1 MDAELFTD
9 GIGEITVGGSI
20 VRVDLFSL
28 SPTER
33 DTSNAPK
40 RVFRQR
46 LIFSVELFANSVEV
60 MQKALQ
66 GLVDAG
72 AVRRNEPSR
81 LLHLPANPLRIAHGL
96 RMSQA
101 ISAEI
106 DSSGAG
112 EAPIAASEDARSAAR
127 TALDCLARVANHH
140 GVDLP
145 VERLRHVYAVD
156 GTPPSVDLLLRMAK
170 EAGLRAQATQL
181 DWGVLF
187 RMGEAYPVLLRLS
200 NGNWVVVLRA
210 AERSDGAA
218 AVVVFDPL
226 AERQDE
232 PLIVDQDQFCARW
245 QGDAIL
251 IKRENLSSEGRKK
264 FGIRWFVPELLRQ
277 RRLFADVAICALL
290 LYALGLALPIFF
302 QLVIDKV
309 LVHESFTTLYVLAAG
324 AAAALLFDAIFSFL
338 RRYLLLYAT
347 NKVDIRVATK
357 TFGHLLGLPVT
368 FFEHISAG
376 VLVKHMQQAARIR
389 EFLTGRLFLTTL
401 DALSLFVFLPV
412 LALYS
417 LKLTC
422 VVLAFTAVI
431 AVVVALLMGPFRR
444 RLYDLYQA
452 EGARQALLVET
463 VHGMRTVKSLAMEPL
478 QGKAWD
484 DRCAQSVS
492 MRFGVEK
499 ISAIA
504 QAVTGCLE
512 KMMTLGIIALG
523 ALDVFSGELTIGA
536 LVAFNMLAG
545 RVSGPLVQLVTMVH
559 EYQEVALAVKMLGE
573 VMNQKPERDG
583 NRDGLRPDLTGK
595 IEFEN
600 VSFRYG
606 AEGAPALDDVS
617 FSIAPGSVFGIVGRS
632 GSGKTTLT
640 RLISG
645 MYPVQQGLLRIDGY
659 DSREL
664 ELEHLRRNLGV
675 VLQDSFLFRGT
686 VRENIACVKRDATF
700 AEVVRAAQ
708 LAGADEFIERLPRGF
723 DTMIEE
729 DASNLSGGQKQRL
742 AIARALITDPRI
754 LILDEATS
762 ALDSESE
769 MIIRRN
775 LRRIAAGRTVI
786 IVSHRLSMLAD
797 ANEILVIDRG
807 QIVDVDHHDRLLSK
821 CTIYRHLWNQ
831 QTKQIA

>member
-1 MDAELFTD
+1 
-9 GIGEITVGGSI
+9 
-20 VRVDLFSL
+20 
-28 SPTER
+28 
-33 DTSNAPK
+33 
-40 RVFRQR
+40 
-46 LIFSVELFANSVEV
+46 
-60 MQKALQ
+60 
-66 GLVDAG
+66 
-72 AVRRNEPSR
+72 
-81 LLHLPANPLRIAHGL
+81 
-96 RMSQA
+96 MSQA
-101 ISAEI
+101 ISVEA
-106 DSSGAG
+106 DLAVA
-112 EAPIAASEDARSAAR
+112 EAPPVDADEPVSPAVR
-127 TALDCLARVANHH
+127 TELECLARIAAYH

-145 VERLRHVYAVD
+145 VERLKHSYAID
-156 GTPPSVDLLLRMAK
+156 GTAVSSTRLLRMAK
-170 EAGLRAQATQL
+170 DAGLRATRTHI
-181 DWGVLF
+181 DWGALF
-187 RMGEAYPVLLRLS
+187 RLGEAYPALLRLS
-200 NGNWVVVLRA
+200 NGNWIVVLA
-210 AERSDGAA
+210 AGQGADGAE
-218 AVVVFDPL
+218 AVSVFDPL
-226 AERQDE
+226 AERRDE
-232 PLIVDQDQFCARW
+232 PLIVDRDAFCARW
-245 QGDAIL
+245 SGEAIL
-251 IKRENLSSEGRKK
+251 IKRERLASDHRPT
-264 FGIRWFVPELLRQ
+264 FGLRWFIPELARQ
-277 RRLFADVAICALL
+277 WRLFIDVAVAAIM
-290 LYALGLALPIFF
+290 LYALGLAIPIFF

-324 AAAALLFDAIFSFL
+324 ATAALAFDAIFGFL

-422 VVLAFTAVI
+422 MVLAFTA
-431 AVVVALLMGPFRR
+431 ASGLVVALLMGPFRR
-444 RLYDLYQA
+444 RLYNLYQA

-478 QGKAWD
+478 QSRVWD
-484 DRCAQSVS
+484 DRCAQSVT

-499 ISAIA
+499 ISAAA
-504 QAVTGCLE
+504 QSITGFLE
-512 KMMTLGIIALG
+512 KMMSLGIIALG
-523 ALDVFSGELTIGA
+523 ALDVFSGEMTIGA

-583 NRDGLRPDLTGK
+583 NREGLRPDFAGK

-606 AEGAPALDDVS
+606 SEGAPALDDVS
-617 FSIAPGSVFGIVGRS
+617 FSIAPGAIFGIVGRS

-645 MYPVQQGLLRIDGY
+645 MYPVQQGLLRVDGY

-664 ELEHLRRNLGV
+664 DLAHLRQNLGL
-675 VLQDSFLFRGT
+675 VLQDNFLFRGT
-686 VRENIACVKRDATF
+686 VRDNIACVKRDATF

-723 DTMIEE
+723 DTMLEE

-742 AIARALITDPRI
+742 AIARALIVNPRI

-775 LRRIAAGRTVI
+775 LRRIAEGRTVI
-786 IVSHRLSMLAD
+786 IVSHRLSMLSD
-797 ANEILVIDRG
+797 ANQILVIDRG
-807 QIVDVDHHDRLLSK
+807 RIVDVDHHDRLLSK
-821 CTIYRHLWNQ
+821 CMIYRHLWNQ

>member
-1 MDAELFTD
+1 M
-9 GIGEITVGGSI
+9 
-20 VRVDLFSL
+20 
-28 SPTER
+28 
-33 DTSNAPK
+33 
-40 RVFRQR
+40 
-46 LIFSVELFANSVEV
+46 
-60 MQKALQ
+60 
-66 GLVDAG
+66 
-72 AVRRNEPSR
+72 
-81 LLHLPANPLRIAHGL
+81 AH
-96 RMSQA
+96 
-101 ISAEI
+101 
-106 DSSGAG
+106 
-112 EAPIAASEDARSAAR
+112 R
-127 TALDCLARVANHH
+127 TALDCLSRVAAHH
-140 GVDLP
+140 GIDLP
-145 VERLRHVYAVD
+145 VERLSHAYALD
-156 GTPPSVDLLLRMAK
+156 GTPVSVNRLLRMAK
-170 EAGLRAQATQL
+170 QAGLRARSTRL
-181 DWGVLF
+181 DWGALF
-187 RMGEAYPVLLRLS
+187 RLEEAYPALVRLA
-200 NGNWVVVLRA
+200 NGNWIVVLGAGHRP
-210 AERSDGAA
+210 DGAE
-218 AVVVFDPL
+218 AVSVFDPL

-232 PLIVDQDQFCARW
+232 ALIVDKELFSARW
-245 QGDAIL
+245 AGDAIL
-251 IKRENLSSEGRKK
+251 IKREGRSADGRKT
-264 FGIRWFVPELLRQ
+264 FGLRWFVPELRRQ
-277 RRLFADVAICALL
+277 WRLFADVAVAAIL

-324 AAAALLFDAIFSFL
+324 AGAALAFDAVFNFL

-417 LKLTC
+417 VKLTF
-422 VVLAFTAVI
+422 VVLGFTA
-431 AVVVALLMGPFRR
+431 ASGLVVALLMGPFRR

-463 VHGMRTVKSLAMEPL
+463 VHGMRTVKSLAMEPR
-478 QGKAWD
+478 QGKVWD
-484 DRCAQSVS
+484 DRCAQSVT

-499 ISAIA
+499 ISAGA
-504 QAVTGCLE
+504 QAVTGFLE
-512 KMMTLGIIALG
+512 KMMTLGIISLG
-523 ALDVFSGELTIGA
+523 ALDVFNGEMTIGA

-583 NRDGLRPDLTGK
+583 NREGLLPDFTGK

-606 AEGAPALDDVS
+606 PEGAPALDNVS
-617 FSIAPGSVFGIVGRS
+617 FSIVPGSIFGVVGRS

-664 ELEHLRRNLGV
+664 DLVHLRRNLGL
-675 VLQDSFLFRGT
+675 VLQDNFLFRGT

-700 AEVVRAAQ
+700 AEVMRAAQ

-723 DTMIEE
+723 DTMLEE

-742 AIARALITDPRI
+742 AIARALIVNPRI
-754 LILDEATS
+754 LIFDEATS

-769 MIIRRN
+769 VIIRRN
-775 LRRIAAGRTVI
+775 LRRMAEGRTVI

-797 ANEILVIDRG
+797 ANQILVIDRG
-807 QIVDVDHHDRLLSK
+807 RVVDVDHHDRLLSK
-821 CTIYRHLWNQ
+821 CTVYRHLWNQ
-831 QTKQIA
+831 QTRHVA